1 MLRYILWFVAVV
13 GAIMVVALLRDLA
26 LLRAVRNVSIEAL
39 DFTKLRDGEYA
50 GEYIAGRHSNK
61 VKATVESGRVTGI
74 DIVQEAQYGADVQ
87 RQVISRVVETQ
98 SLQVDTV
105 SGATVTTRAAL
116 KAIENALSAA
126 R

>member
-1 MLRYILWFVAVV
+1 MEGWRCRAGDDAVGRLNRRALRRGTSDA
-13 GAIMVVALLRDLA
+13 
-26 LLRAVRNVSIEAL
+26 
-39 DFTKLRDGEYA
+39 
-50 GEYIAGRHSNK
+50 H
-61 VKATVESGRVTGI
+61 
-74 DIVQEAQYGADVQ
+74 VQ